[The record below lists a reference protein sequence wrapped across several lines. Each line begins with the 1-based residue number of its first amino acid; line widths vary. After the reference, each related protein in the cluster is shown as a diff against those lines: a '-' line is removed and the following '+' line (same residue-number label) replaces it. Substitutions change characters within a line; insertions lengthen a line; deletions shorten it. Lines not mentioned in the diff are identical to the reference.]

1 MDELKNS
8 VIGWVEHDNE
18 IENYKTEISKIK
30 DKINILIENRNKYE
44 SSLIKSIE
52 SNKLTNNDIVISDGS
67 LKYSTSTTSQPIT
80 KKYLEKKLKEYFKN
94 EEKASEL
101 LEIIYNERD
110 KKTKT
115 SIKRVYKYN
124 KLFMYDSMQGRLQ

>member
-115 SIKRVYKYN
+115 SIKRVYK
-124 KLFMYDSMQGRLQ
+124 